1 MTSAKQIQRRR
12 LEEKLTRECGALIM
26 EALRDPRVIEI
37 MLNPDGR
44 LWLDVAGEGLRHMV
58 GNAGI
63 WAVKRRHQSHG

>member
-1 MTSAKQIQRRR
+1 
-12 LEEKLTRECGALIM
+12 M

-44 LWLDVAGEGLRHMV
+44 LWLDVAGEGVRQMV

-63 WAVKRRHQSHG
+63 WAVMVLTTRFGPL